1 MSEAYKKLIKTL
13 QALFEMDKADLDFGI
28 YRIMNQKRDEIS
40 RFLQNDLLAQVR
52 EAFADFT
59 DSSQAELKQALQA
72 AIEQARKFGAPDP
85 ENTDAVLE
93 IKQKLAS
100 KVDITAVE
108 NEVFSHLHTFFSR
121 YYDKGDFISQRRYK
135 KDTYAI
141 PYEGEEVKLYWAN
154 HDQYYIKS
162 SEHLRDYAFVV
173 KDREQEK
180 TVRFKLLA
188 ADTEKDNVKAEAGK
202 ERRFV
207 LDADH
212 PLSVENGELHIH
224 FHYKP
229 AGKKKQT
236 ALNKEAVETLFRQ
249 EGYDEWLEPLE
260 APAPTEKNPKRTLL
274 EKHLND
280 YTARN
285 TFDYFIHK
293 DLGGFLRRELDFYIK
308 NEVLHLDD
316 IDDTA
321 FAVTE
326 THLRKIKVIRTIA
339 HKLIRMLAQLE
350 DFQKKLWLKKKF
362 VVETH
367 YCMTLDRVPED
378 LYGEIVAN
386 AAQHE
391 EWMKL
396 GFTTEDTEITEDFL
410 RDNPFLVLDT
420 RFFDEAFRDKLLASI
435 ENLDEQCDGL
445 LIHSENFQAL
455 NLLQEQYRQH
465 IKTITIDPPYN
476 RQGDGFPYKDNYP
489 HSSWLTMVFDRF
501 QLAHPLLQR
510 EGAIFSNIDENE
522 RDSLQAVLDQV
533 FGRNNRIE
541 ELIWAQN
548 TTHSQSPLYS
558 TNHEYIKVYAR
569 NRSAA
574 ERNPYMFREP
584 KPGYRELMD
593 LLDELNSGFPPI
605 KKVEQAI
612 QALFQQ
618 HIEAYKSE
626 LAEQGLEYNTET
638 KKQDPWRGLYN
649 YCHTEY
655 RDETGQ
661 LVPESEA
668 KKHKARLVVW
678 REDNPSAPAQKQSAS
693 TRDPNDPNYR
703 FYRPI
708 HPITGKP
715 CPHPKTGWRWPFI
728 WHDDTRDNFQA
739 LDRAGRI
746 VWGEDE
752 AKIPQYKRF
761 LHDVETNVAKSF
773 FHDYTDGEKQ
783 IAALFGETGLFP
795 TPKPTTLPAR
805 FISQTSGTHNRIL
818 DFFAGSGTT
827 AHAVINLNRE
837 DNGQRKY
844 ILVEMGEYFDTV
856 LKPRIQKVVY
866 SKDWKDGK
874 PKPDSEGNLNGISH
888 CFKYLRLESYE
899 DTLNNLIL
907 KPRTQQQNDLL
918 KSNPA
923 LREDYMLGYWLDV
936 ETADSPSLLNI
947 DQFEDPFNYK
957 LNIATGSAG
966 ATKPTRVDLIET
978 FNYLI
983 GLTVKHI
990 DTVRGFRVVTGTNP
1004 KDESVLVVWRNLK
1017 EKDNAALEAFME
1029 KQAYH
1034 PRDTEFDHIYVNGD
1048 HTLEDPHSKVKM
1060 IEIEFKRLM
1069 FDVRDV

>member
-1 MSEAYKKLIKTL
+1 MREAYKKLIKTL

-40 RFLQNDLLAQVR
+40 RFLENDLLAQVKQ
-52 EAFADFT
+52 AFADFT
-59 DSSQAELKQALQA
+59 NSSQADLKQELQA

-85 ENTDAVLE
+85 ENTEAVRE

-100 KVDITAVE
+100 GVDITAVE

-141 PYEGEEVKLYWAN
+141 PYEGEEVTLYWAN

-173 KDREQEK
+173 KDGEK
-180 TVRFKLLA
+180 SVRIKLVK
-188 ADTEKDNVKAEAGK
+188 ADTDKDNVKAESGK
-202 ERRFV
+202 ERRFI
-207 LDADH
+207 LDADN
-212 PLSVENGELHIH
+212 PLSVENNELHIH

-236 ALNKEAVETLFRQ
+236 ALNKEAVETIFRQ
-249 EGYDEWLEPLE
+249 EGFDDWLALLK
-260 APAPTEKNPKRTLL
+260 APAPTEKNPDRTLL

-316 IDDTA
+316 INDTA
-321 FAVTE
+321 FEVTE
-326 THLRKIKVIRTIA
+326 SHLRKIKVIRSIA
-339 HKLIRMLAQLE
+339 HKIIRMLAQLE

-362 VVETH
+362 VVETN

-378 LYGEIVAN
+378 LYGDIVAN
-386 AAQHE
+386 TSQLK

-396 GFTTEDTEITEDFL
+396 GFTMEDTEITEEYL
-410 RDNPFLVLDT
+410 KENPFLVLDT
-420 RFFDEAFRDKLLASI
+420 RFFDEAFKDKLLTSI

-455 NLLQEQYRQH
+455 NLLKDRYREKVKC
-465 IKTITIDPPYN
+465 IYIDPPYN
-476 RQGDGFPYKDNYP
+476 TGRDDFVYKDKYK
-489 HSSWLTMVFDRF
+489 HSSWSSLILGRVSIASKLLTRDGGLFC
-501 QLAHPLLQR
+501 
-510 EGAIFSNIDENE
+510 SIDEKESPRLRLILDKVFKSKNRIAE
-522 RDSLQAVLDQV
+522 FVWETEGNKDNQGKVKGAHEYIYSYSKEIKAFETPFILSPTVSRNSKLFRPYIQNTIIKNGPKNPPSHITLPKGFPSSVDSATIYKSEVDWPKYDRDIFIKDGVLQDEVVAYSGWSSKKLLENFIKNGFQAVLDNKNQETTFV
-533 FGRNNRIE
+533 ITRTGAIE
-541 ELIWAQN
+541 GIKKRSDKQSHVISIIKGVG
-548 TTHSQSPLYS
+548 TTQSMSAWLYS
-558 TNHEYIKVYAR
+558 NNI
-569 NRSAA
+569 
-574 ERNPYMFREP
+574 PYPHYP
-584 KPGYRELMD
+584 KPVGL
-593 LLDELNSGFPPI
+593 I
-605 KKVEQAI
+605 KYI
-612 QALFQQ
+612 ISMF
-618 HIEAYKSE
+618 
-626 LAEQGLEYNTET
+626 NT
-638 KKQDPWRGLYN
+638 
-649 YCHTEY
+649 
-655 RDETGQ
+655 
-661 LVPESEA
+661 S
-668 KKHKARLVVW
+668 
-678 REDNPSAPAQKQSAS
+678 
-693 TRDPNDPNYR
+693 
-703 FYRPI
+703 
-708 HPITGKP
+708 
-715 CPHPKTGWRWPFI
+715 
-728 WHDDTRDNFQA
+728 
-739 LDRAGRI
+739 
-746 VWGEDE
+746 
-752 AKIPQYKRF
+752 
-761 LHDVETNVAKSF
+761 SF
-773 FHDYTDGEKQ
+773 WVM
-783 IAALFGETGLFP
+783 
-795 TPKPTTLPAR
+795 
-805 FISQTSGTHNRIL
+805 
-818 DFFAGSGTT
+818 DFFSGSGSTG
-827 AHAVINLNRE
+827 HAVINLNRE

-844 ILVEMGEYFDTV
+844 ILVEMGDYFDTV

-866 SKDWKDGK
+866 SRDWKDGK
-874 PKPDSEGNLNGISH
+874 PKPDSDGNLNGISH

-907 KPRTQQQNDLL
+907 KPRTQQQNGLL
-918 KSNPA
+918 EANPS

-947 DQFEDPFNYK
+947 EQFENPFNYK
-957 LNIATGSAG
+957 LNIATGSVG
-966 ATKPTRVDLIET
+966 ATKPTRVDLVET

-1004 KDESVLVVWRNLK
+1004 KDESVLVIWRNLK